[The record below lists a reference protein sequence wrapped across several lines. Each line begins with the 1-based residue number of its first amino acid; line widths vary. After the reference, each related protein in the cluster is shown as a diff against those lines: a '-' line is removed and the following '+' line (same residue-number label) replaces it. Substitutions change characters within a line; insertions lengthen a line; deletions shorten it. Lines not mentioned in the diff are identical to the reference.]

1 MANKLL
7 ILGAAMAHK
16 NKSYNLSNAISKGV
30 DAGLKVVN
38 TALLQEKGRLDKIK
52 ATNDLVTGK
61 VNDYLAKLDPENLNL
76 NLVPDPI
83 RKAYY
88 GALNGAKSELGKL
101 LIENSGSNASL
112 YAPGTDGYIEMQ
124 DKINVQRKKID
135 KLYNNATKF
144 QQINANWFN
153 EHGNISDAWKA
164 MNPELYAAMSK
175 ILNTEN
181 PEYTIELDDAG
192 DWTISADI
200 DVIDDPLSQLGPDD
214 DPTTA
219 PAPTSRTKNVK
230 VKLDD
235 LDWEQ
240 TAMPEIKYINDLM
253 QAGIDAGRQGLT
265 LTNPQINEM
274 IAGFDARIGD
284 SEGALYSLMFDEL
297 PIGNMGGKMSIFTD
311 EQFAEDY
318 PNFDAD
324 DPSTYPD
331 FEEMKKKTID
341 RLVGMIQEE
350 NKNAGGGVAAGYF
363 DDVNQSA
370 TERRRRANFVPN
382 FGRLSKMIIDSKDD
396 SVENIVAKIANQS
409 YLAGSISKIEK
420 GTTILPDQASIGL
433 AVTKAFDVRKL
444 VQDFKKSGDPT
455 LLLERLLLELGP
467 SRADRASVYVDM
479 EKYRLEIEK
488 EQVEEAKPSL

>member
-30 DAGLKVVN
+30 DAGLKVLGEGLK
-38 TALLQEKGRLDKIK
+38 AKQKRLNKIK
-52 ATNDLVTGK
+52 ASNDLVTGQ

-76 NLVPDPI
+76 DLVPDPI

-101 LIENSGSNASL
+101 LIEQGGANASL

-124 DKINVQRKKID
+124 DKINAQRKKID
-135 KLYNNATKF
+135 KLYKNATKF

-153 EHGNISDAWKA
+153 EHGNISEAWKT
-164 MNPELYAAMSK
+164 MNPELYAAMSN
-175 ILNTEN
+175 ILNMEN
-181 PEYTIELDDAG
+181 PNYTVELDDAG
-192 DWTISADI
+192 DWTISTDI
-200 DVIDDPLSQLGPDD
+200 QTYGDPDNPQTLLQ
-214 DPTTA
+214 TTG
-219 PAPTSRTKNVK
+219 TKNIK

-240 TAMPEIKYINDLM
+240 TSMPEIQKINDVM
-253 QAGIDAGRQGLT
+253 QASIDAGRQGLT
-265 LTNPQINEM
+265 LTGPQINEM
-274 IAGFDARIGD
+274 IAGFDAMIGN

-311 EQFAEDY
+311 EQFAKDY

-331 FEEMKKKTID
+331 FQEMKEKTIN
-341 RLVGMIQEE
+341 RLVEMIKEE
-350 NKNAGGGVAAGYF
+350 NENAGGGVAGYF
-363 DDVNQSA
+363 YDVNQSV

-382 FGRLSKMIIDSKDD
+382 FGRLSKMIIESKDD

-409 YLAGSISKIEK
+409 YLAGSISKIEN

-444 VQDFKKSGDPT
+444 VQEFKKSGDPT

-467 SRADRASVYVDM
+467 SKADRASVYVDM

-488 EQVEEAKPSL
+488 QEVEEAKGEL